1 MQSVALRHT
10 LVAIAHEGHQGEVKT
25 KQRLCDVY
33 WWPGM
38 DAQVH
43 DTVRSCHV
51 CQLND
56 KTVKSHPA
64 PLQPVPL
71 PDGPWQKVAVDIVG
85 PFDTAASD
93 CRFAIALT
101 DYYSKWPEVS
111 FTHTITADSVI

>member
-1 MQSVALRHT
+1 
-10 LVAIAHEGHQGEVKT
+10 
-25 KQRLCDVY
+25 
-33 WWPGM
+33 M